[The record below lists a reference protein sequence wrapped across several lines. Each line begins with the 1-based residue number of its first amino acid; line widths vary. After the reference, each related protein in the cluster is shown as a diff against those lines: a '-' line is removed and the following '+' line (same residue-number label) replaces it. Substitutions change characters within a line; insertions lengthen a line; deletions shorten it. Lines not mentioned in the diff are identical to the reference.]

1 MHIDLTTLKAV
12 SSVSFPWVISALSST
27 QPGVP
32 LTVGTNLGI
41 HMYDHRVNLVP
52 HSEHSEK
59 LDVLVVDDDE
69 SPGFVRSLREVLDRT
84 PLPDYAPLPQSG
96 PLSILHLEKPGQANK
111 VSDEII
117 VTGRFSNIL
126 MYDRR
131 QFKQMVGSIHSGAR
145 LCTLTSLPFSQSD
158 KDQWYKRLGML
169 SNEQARASKQVDG
182 RRTII
187 AAGVYNSKGSLELYN
202 LLPQGQRYLSRAG
215 DLHRGQVRNRK
226 AASDS
231 KILSAT
237 THGSRIAFSDA
248 SGYVRWFERDAFT
261 KVREVKLGHPFAEAQ
276 NSLFASMPGSDDV
289 ARKLLATARPGQEP
303 SVDENDLLFWTGER
317 LGLLRFSAREGITP
331 TVFEEAKEQTVEE
344 LELQREQQD
353 YIHRMGDALRQHAN
367 ETRFLE
373 NLGCQ

>member
-12 SSVSFPWVISALSST
+12 SSVSFPWVISALSSI

-32 LTVGTNLGI
+32 LTVGTTLGI
-41 HMYDHRVNLVP
+41 HIYDHRVNLVP
-52 HSEHSEK
+52 RSERNEK
-59 LDVLVVDDDE
+59 VDVLADE
-69 SPGFVRSLREVLDRT
+69 EGPGFVRSLREVLDQT

-96 PLSILHLEKPGQANK
+96 PLSILHLEKPGELNQ
-111 VSDEII
+111 VSDEIV

-131 QFKQMVGSIHSGAR
+131 QFKHMVGSIHSGAR

-169 SNEQARASKQVDG
+169 SSEQARASKQVDG

-187 AAGVYNSKGSLELYN
+187 TAGVYNSKGSLELYN
-202 LLPQGQRYLSRAG
+202 LLPQGYRYLNRAG
-215 DLHRGQVRNRK
+215 DLHRGQVRNRQ

-231 KILSAT
+231 KILSVT
-237 THGSRIAFSDA
+237 MHGSRIAFSDA

-261 KVREVKLGHPFAEAQ
+261 KVREAKLGHPFAEAR

-289 ARKLLATARPGQEP
+289 ARKLLVTARPGQEP
-303 SVDENDLLFWTGER
+303 SVNENDLLFWTGER
-317 LGLLRFSAREGITP
+317 LGLLRFSALEGTTP
-331 TVFEEAKEQTVEE
+331 PAFEEAREQTVEE
-344 LELQREQQD
+344 LERQKEEQD
-353 YIHRMGDALRQHAN
+353 YSDRMGDALRQHAD